1 MFLRELAAS
10 GPVLTDG
17 AWGTELQ
24 SLGLSPRDCS
34 DGWNLLQPDLVREI
48 ARSYVDAGSRVILTN
63 TFRAN
68 TISLAGWR
76 LESVADEINRAGARL
91 SREAAEGR
99 AWVFGSM
106 GPTGEQLAL
115 SHLRREAAYA
125 AFAEQAT
132 ALAEGGVHALLLE
145 TFSDIEEARIALRA
159 VRTTG
164 LPAIVSFAFPAGR
177 NQERTTTGATPE
189 QVAKAMTEA
198 GADAVGANCGSIEA
212 YIAVCGRMR
221 VATHLPVWMKPNA
234 DVPRDADGTAARI
247 TAHEY
252 FARHAPSLVEAGAV
266 FVGGCCGS
274 TPSLIRA
281 VAQTLAERTETR
293 HAYQGY

>member
-1 MFLRELAAS
+1 MFLRELAAA

-17 AWGTELQ
+17 AWGTKLQ
-24 SLGLSPRDCS
+24 CLGLPPGDCA
-34 DGWNLLQPDLVREI
+34 DGWNLLHPDVVREI
-48 ARSYVDAGSRVILTN
+48 ARSYVEAGSRVILTN

-68 TISLAGWR
+68 AISLAPWR
-76 LESVADEINRAGARL
+76 LEPVAQEINYAGARL
-91 SREAAEGR
+91 SREAAGDQ
-99 AWVFGSM
+99 AYVFGSI

-115 SHLRREAAYA
+115 SHLRREAALA
-125 AFAEQAT
+125 AFTDQAA
-132 ALAEGGVHALLLE
+132 ALASGGVHALLLE

-164 LPAIVSFAFPAGR
+164 LPAVVSFAFPRGR
-177 NQERTTTGATPE
+177 DNDRTTTGATPE

-198 GADAVGANCGSIEA
+198 GADAVGANCGSVEA
-212 YIAVCGRMR
+212 YIAVCRRMR
-221 VATHLPVWMKPNA
+221 GATHLPLWIKPNA
-234 DVPRDADGTAARI
+234 DLPDAIGGAAAHV

-252 FARHAPSLVEAGAV
+252 FARHAPSLVEVGAT
-266 FVGGCCGS
+266 FVGACCGS

-293 HAYQGY
+293 HAYQGH